1 MPRKSPG
8 KGTEGGAVKIRITA
22 AEDEAARAAADLRDA
37 LDSSQGRYAVRGVS
51 SFYRNRRDPN
61 VGRVYLDVE
70 LRGPLG
76 GEPR

>member
-1 MPRKSPG
+1 MPRKSSEQE
-8 KGTEGGAVKIRITA
+8 TEGDAVKIRITA
-22 AEDEAARAAADLRDA
+22 TEEHAAQAAADLRDA
-37 LDSSQGRYAVRGVS
+37 LDSSSERYAVRGVS

-61 VGRVYLDVE
+61 VGRIYLDVE